1 MPAAKTQESHSTRP
15 VRLNVAGRAA
25 IVAEELAKG
34 FPAPEVPL
42 KHTDAF
48 TLLVAVML
56 SAQCTDARVN
66 LVTPGLFAAAPTPAD
81 LAAMQVAD
89 VRTLIATCG
98 LADTK
103 AQRLV
108 EMARL
113 LMERHGGQVPS
124 TFEELEALP
133 GVGHKTASVVMNQ
146 AFGHPAFPVDTHI
159 FRLARRWG
167 LSKGKDVVK
176 VEADLKR
183 IFPRDTWGAL
193 HLRFVLWGRAHC
205 PARGCK
211 PTCAICARL
220 GVAGKVK

>member
-1 MPAAKTQESHSTRP
+1 MKIAEKAR
-15 VRLNVAGRAA
+15 
-25 IVAEELAKG
+25 IVAEELEKA
-34 FPAPEVPL
+34 FPHPEVPL
-42 KHTDAF
+42 RHTDAF

-66 LVTPGLFAAAPTPAD
+66 LVTPGLFAAAPHAAA
-81 LAAMQVAD
+81 LAAMSPQE
-89 VRTLIATCG
+89 VRALISTCG

-103 AQRLV
+103 AHRLV
-108 EMARL
+108 EMAQL
-113 LMERHGGQVPS
+113 LLRRHGGQVPC

-167 LSKGKDVVK
+167 LSRGKDVNQ
-176 VEADLKR
+176 VEADLKKR
-183 IFPRDTWGAL
+183 FPISTWGAL
-193 HLRFVLWGRAHC
+193 HLRFVLWGRTYC

-220 GVAGKVK
+220 SGTPA